1 MAGNIKG
8 ITIEFRAKTTELD
21 SAMRKINNETRKL
34 DNELRKVDKALK
46 FNPGSVQLWT
56 QKQTILTQKVKE
68 TEEKL
73 DALKQAQKQLD
84 AKDVDKNSAEYRELQ
99 REIIECE
106 SKLKTFKAQLM
117 QIGNVKLKALS
128 EQFKAVG
135 DKVKTV
141 GQNFT
146 RYVSAPIGA
155 GLVASAKSAI
165 TFGDAIAKVST
176 IADSSEVP
184 IKTLKDNII
193 ALSNESGKSAND
205 LAEATYQALSASVAT
220 KDVSNFVRQATG
232 LAKAGF
238 LDTAGAVD
246 VLTTIINAYGMS
258 AKDADTIA
266 NQLIQTQNDGK
277 TTVNELAEAMG
288 NVIPT
293 AAALN
298 VPLEQLNAAYV
309 QLTKQGINT
318 NNATT
323 SINAML
329 NELSKSGSKTAQILQ
344 SETGKTFGQLMSEGY
359 SLGDIL
365 KILSDSVDGNSE
377 AFKNLFGNVRAGKG
391 ALALLNGGIDE
402 FNAETEKMLNSTGNV
417 NKALNDLSTP
427 GASARKALTQLV
439 NVGIQIGDVL
449 APYIQKAATW
459 IQKVVEKFN
468 SLDDST
474 KKIIVTIA
482 GILAVAGPILVIVG
496 TLISSIGAVI
506 GVIGMLTPAIAG
518 IGILIAGAVAIIIWF
533 IQHWDELKA
542 ELAAFTEYLA
552 SMLDALNAKIT
563 EIWNSIKAFLV
574 GIWDGIKATALAVWD
589 GIKVGITAIVQAVV
603 TSVQTWFNNL
613 KNNVT
618 IIWNAIKSTATTVWN
633 SIKSAI
639 TGPIEEAKT
648 KVKGIL
654 EKIKDFFP
662 IKIGK
667 IFTGIK
673 LPHFTVS
680 GGEAPWGIGGK
691 GSLPKWNVDW
701 YAKGG
706 IFSSPSIIGVGEAGS
721 EAVVP
726 LDKFWDKLDN
736 MGGETN
742 IVINVNGANKDPVQI
757 AEEVKRILISET
769 NRRRMAWQ

>member
-1 MAGNIKG
+1 MAGGSIKG

-106 SKLKTFKAQLM
+106 SKLKTFKTQLM
-117 QIGNVKLKALS
+117 QLGNVKLKALS
-128 EQFKAVG
+128 EQFKATG
-135 DKVKTV
+135 DKIKSV
-141 GQNFT
+141 GQSFT

-193 ALSNESGKSAND
+193 DLSNESGKSAND

-391 ALALLNGGIDE
+391 ALALLNGGVDE
-402 FNAETEKMLNSTGNV
+402 FNTETEKMLNSTGNV
-417 NKALNDLSTP
+417 SKALNDLSTP

-459 IQKVVEKFN
+459 IQKVIEKFN

-474 KKIIVTIA
+474 KKTIVTIA
-482 GILAVAGPILVIVG
+482 GILAVAGPILVVIG
-496 TLISSIGAVI
+496 TLVSSIGSII

-518 IGILIAGAVAIIIWF
+518 IGILIAVAVAIIIWF
-533 IQHWDELKA
+533 IKHWDDLKA
-542 ELAAFTEYLA
+542 ELGAFQNYLA
-552 SMLDALNAKIT
+552 NLLNSIDAKVT
-563 EIWNSIKAFLV
+563 EIWNNIKNFLV
-574 GIWDGIKATALAVWD
+574 GVWNGLKETALSVWNGIKT
-589 GIKVGITAIVQAVV
+589 AVV
-603 TSVQTWFNNL
+603 LVVQTLVTAVQTWFNNL
-613 KNNVT
+613 RNNVT
-618 IIWNAIKSTATTVWN
+618 LIWNGIKSVASSIWNGIKTAMTSPIQSAVDT
-633 SIKSAI
+633 IKGLI
-639 TGPIEEAKT
+639 NR
-648 KVKGIL
+648 VKN
-654 EKIKDFFP
+654 FFP
-662 IKIGK
+662 IKVGNLL
-667 IFTGIK
+667 GHIK
-673 LPHFTVS
+673 LPHFKISGEFSIAKKTVPHLS
-680 GGEAPWGIGGK
+680 I
-691 GSLPKWNVDW
+691 DW
-701 YAKGG
+701 YKTGG
-706 IFSSPSIIGVGEAGS
+706 IFNAPSVIGVGEAGA

-726 LDKFWDKLDN
+726 LDKFWNKLDHLQ
-736 MGGETN
+736 GETN
-742 IVINVNGANKDPVQI
+742 IVINVNGANKDPIQI
-757 AEEVKRILISET
+757 AEEVKRILIDET

>member
-34 DNELRKVDKALK
+34 DSELRKVDKALK

-106 SKLKTFKAQLM
+106 SKLKTFKTQLM

-128 EQFKAVG
+128 EQFKATG
-135 DKVKTV
+135 DKIKSV
-141 GQNFT
+141 GQSFT

-193 ALSNESGKSAND
+193 DLSNESGKSAND

-391 ALALLNGGIDE
+391 ALALLNGGVDE
-402 FNAETEKMLNSTGNV
+402 FNTETEKMLNSTGNV
-417 NKALNDLSTP
+417 NKALKDLSTP

-449 APYIQKAATW
+449 APYIQKATTW

-468 SLDDST
+468 NLDDST

-482 GILAVAGPILVIVG
+482 GILAVAGPILVVIG
-496 TLISSIGAVI
+496 TLVSSIGSII

-533 IQHWDELKA
+533 IKHWDDLKA
-542 ELAAFTEYLA
+542 ELGAFQKYLA
-552 SMLDALNAKIT
+552 NMLDSIDAKVT
-563 EIWNSIKAFLV
+563 EIWNSIKNFLV
-574 GIWDGIKATALAVWD
+574 GVWNGIKAVALSVWN
-589 GIKVGITAIVQAVV
+589 GIKTAVLLVVQTLV
-603 TSVQTWFNNL
+603 TAVQTWFNNL
-613 KNNVT
+613 RNNVT
-618 IIWNAIKSTATTVWN
+618 LIWNGIRSVASSVWN
-633 SIKSAI
+633 GIKSAMVN
-639 TGPIEEAKT
+639 PIQSAVDT
-648 KVKGIL
+648 VKGLINRV
-654 EKIKDFFP
+654 KNFFP
-662 IKIGK
+662 IKVGRLLS
-667 IFTGIK
+667 GIK
-673 LPHFTVS
+673 LPHFKISGEFSISKRTVPHLS
-680 GGEAPWGIGGK
+680 I
-691 GSLPKWNVDW
+691 DW
-701 YAKGG
+701 YKTGG
-706 IFSSPSIIGVGEAGS
+706 IFNAPSVIGVGEAGA

-726 LDKFWDKLDN
+726 LDKLWDKLDN
-736 MGGETN
+736 MSTGETN
-742 IVINVNGANKDPVQI
+742 IVINVNGANKDPIQI
-757 AEEVKRILISET
+757 AEEVKRILIDET